1 MGIDRPGGV
10 GSLAEVRWAT
20 CCPGP
25 PIWAPASENHQMTS
39 QRGPNASQHQ
49 ISTDSTMTRELSEGP
64 NNRRESDAVPRRPAA
79 GKRAGVVHGCM
90 GSSGGCVG
98 CVSQSFCWFRA
109 GQHFRVD
116 LGRGVLQI
124 RPSSRAMGMEETANP
139 HNRDFVCVDAQDALW
154 DAREAVEGIE
164 RRRRAAWLRPPGRTV
179 CYGSCPKALA
189 SAQSCSWHLPC

>member
-10 GSLAEVRWAT
+10 GSLGEVRWAT

-49 ISTDSTMTRELSEGP
+49 ISTDSVMTRELSDGP

-90 GSSGGCVG
+90 GSSWGMCRV
-98 CVSQSFCWFRA
+98 CVSIFFA
-109 GQHFRVD
+109 G
-116 LGRGVLQI
+116 
-124 RPSSRAMGMEETANP
+124 SE
-139 HNRDFVCVDAQDALW
+139 
-154 DAREAVEGIE
+154 
-164 RRRRAAWLRPPGRTV
+164 
-179 CYGSCPKALA
+179 LA
-189 SAQSCSWHLPC
+189 SISELTSAVVYCRSVPHPVRCDGGWRRPRIHTTETLCA